1 MIKLMLCRHRH
12 MLKPIN
18 SSHQWL
24 EIASVLPSF
33 FLAFLPQAT
42 KAYILSGVL
51 PCYALPQGR
60 FPFPLN
66 LALSLSV

>member
-1 MIKLMLCRHRH
+1 MIKLMLCRHTH

-33 FLAFLPQAT
+33 LLSFLPQGSAFFIVQFSHPYMING
-42 KAYILSGVL
+42 KAM
-51 PCYALPQGR
+51 ALAR
-60 FPFPLN
+60 RIFVASAF
-66 LALSLSV
+66 